1 LRSKKFAFTKPSGLY
16 ASILPGYS
24 RGGTNVFM
32 SAEWS
37 LKKEGYSSS
46 SHRYGTGPALTV
58 GMLKF
63 HWLSDYSIPDLI
75 GCAEM
80 SAVSPGSAMMASRD
94 LSFGAIGDEV
104 EGQLHWVMNT
114 LRRVTSTRMIKSV
127 RERIRYS
134 SKVDLR
140 SISCVLVLWKFVLS
154 LESKLRELNQQ
165 PAQWSSVLV
174 PLSLWQLA
182 RLCLKVSDLI
192 DSAVWQEAAID
203 YAEICH
209 ATAGSKEHLD
219 KFAKMLLK
227 ENDFVKAICL
237 MAESFTKI
245 SFQTHDDTVD
255 LDPDSD
261 DEFTEESQPSCDNK
275 QQKVPPSESVSV
287 QGRSRLSMLVRM
299 DSRNAKGSSKKGF
312 LSTYKDSHDKKIAS
326 ERAFVVGERLAETA
340 AKKKLTTVADT
351 KVKTGAGGVLSAVD
365 MPEKPSEKRRRL
377 RDEKRAALIAA
388 ANSNYMSFES
398 LSSVNLFT
406 LGPDPRLFIQ
416 NEMKNRF
423 FSTLAVF
430 FAGVIFSNAM
440 LKHHS
445 CDDESNRTPRKAR
458 TSSSEA
464 FQPVDNTNK
473 SKSDDQFGA
482 VKINLSDDDSNAVWP
497 RISTK
502 HNDITI
508 GSLMPHEVI
517 TTLISWIF
525 EGKDFNSTTKKKK
538 LSGDVIKKL
547 KRGIGL
553 VSSLHLKGKTAGN
566 NSNQSQDDK
575 FRGWQSMNRL
585 KEKYAE
591 EERNKAK

>member
-1 LRSKKFAFTKPSGLY
+1 
-16 ASILPGYS
+16 
-24 RGGTNVFM
+24 
-32 SAEWS
+32 
-37 LKKEGYSSS
+37 
-46 SHRYGTGPALTV
+46 
-58 GMLKF
+58 
-63 HWLSDYSIPDLI
+63 
-75 GCAEM
+75 
-80 SAVSPGSAMMASRD
+80 
-94 LSFGAIGDEV
+94 
-104 EGQLHWVMNT
+104 
-114 LRRVTSTRMIKSV
+114 
-127 RERIRYS
+127 
-134 SKVDLR
+134 
-140 SISCVLVLWKFVLS
+140 
-154 LESKLRELNQQ
+154 
-165 PAQWSSVLV
+165 
-174 PLSLWQLA
+174 
-182 RLCLKVSDLI
+182 
-192 DSAVWQEAAID
+192 
-203 YAEICH
+203 
-209 ATAGSKEHLD
+209 
-219 KFAKMLLK
+219 
-227 ENDFVKAICL
+227 
-237 MAESFTKI
+237 
-245 SFQTHDDTVD
+245 
-255 LDPDSD
+255 
-261 DEFTEESQPSCDNK
+261 
-275 QQKVPPSESVSV
+275 
-287 QGRSRLSMLVRM
+287 
-299 DSRNAKGSSKKGF
+299 
-312 LSTYKDSHDKKIAS
+312 
-326 ERAFVVGERLAETA
+326 
-340 AKKKLTTVADT
+340 
-351 KVKTGAGGVLSAVD
+351 
-365 MPEKPSEKRRRL
+365 
-377 RDEKRAALIAA
+377 
-388 ANSNYMSFES
+388 
-398 LSSVNLFT
+398 
-406 LGPDPRLFIQ
+406 
-416 NEMKNRF
+416 
-423 FSTLAVF
+423 LAVF